1 MEFSI
6 NGRVVNIDGSRK
18 YIFPSDIFVKIFEG
32 FAVIVSPSNGNWI
45 VLDSQIQIDMFKLLL
60 KGDSIDQVLKV
71 YPTYSDDMN
80 KVLEQ
85 VEGRLFEHSFIPD
98 EDGFSLRIY
107 LTNNCNLRC
116 KHCFVFAANAFEN
129 ELSMD
134 EINKLIYRCNESG
147 CNKIILTGGEVT
159 MRQDF
164 GSIVKYSHDLGMYVQ
179 VLSNGTLW
187 SLSQIEELSNYID
200 EIQISIDGYN
210 EESMSRIRGAG
221 VFEKALKTVDNFMKI
236 GETFVNI
243 IVTPMVDDLE
253 KNYIKYRDFARS
265 LIKKYTE
272 QKFLIYFQSELID
285 GRNIKADV
293 GRNKK
298 LKQLVHELHEEL
310 YENSELTTFIMHHR
324 HHRLHLNCGYGGLT
338 VDSVGNLFFCSRIYE
353 LKSYG
358 NIHHD
363 NFDDI
368 LKLRKKIRQLT
379 YVDNLYPCKECELRY
394 ICGGGCRINN
404 FPAAININT
413 SEPRNA
419 HEIHRINKCEEK
431 DNLYRLMIESAD
443 FLLE

>member
-221 VFEKALKTVDNFMKI
+221 VFEKALKK
-236 GETFVNI
+236 
-243 IVTPMVDDLE
+243 L
-253 KNYIKYRDFARS
+253 S
-265 LIKKYTE
+265 L
-272 QKFLIYFQSELID
+272 
-285 GRNIKADV
+285 
-293 GRNKK
+293 
-298 LKQLVHELHEEL
+298 
-310 YENSELTTFIMHHR
+310 
-324 HHRLHLNCGYGGLT
+324 
-338 VDSVGNLFFCSRIYE
+338 
-353 LKSYG
+353 
-358 NIHHD
+358 
-363 NFDDI
+363 
-368 LKLRKKIRQLT
+368 
-379 YVDNLYPCKECELRY
+379 P
-394 ICGGGCRINN
+394 
-404 FPAAININT
+404 
-413 SEPRNA
+413 
-419 HEIHRINKCEEK
+419 
-431 DNLYRLMIESAD
+431 
-443 FLLE
+443 